1 MSVFVAEFVAVFLS
15 MFVPVFASV
24 FVSEFVSV
32 FAIYYELKSNHLRKI
47 QMDKFGLKVT
57 NQQNSK
63 SIYRKRFL
71 FRITGE
77 PSALALKMLP
87 IISTKN
93 ITKCLKMTVLLH
105 LVSGIITYNIYP

>member
-57 NQQNSK
+57 KQRDS
-63 SIYRKRFL
+63 
-71 FRITGE
+71 
-77 PSALALKMLP
+77 
-87 IISTKN
+87 
-93 ITKCLKMTVLLH
+93 
-105 LVSGIITYNIYP
+105 